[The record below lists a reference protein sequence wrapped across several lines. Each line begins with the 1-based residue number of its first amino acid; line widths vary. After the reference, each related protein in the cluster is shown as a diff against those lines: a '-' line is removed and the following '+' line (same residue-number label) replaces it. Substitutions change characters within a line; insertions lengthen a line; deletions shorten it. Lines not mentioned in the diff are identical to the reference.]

1 MKYHLLLWVGASLI
15 TLLSG
20 CATTSY
26 EAINSD
32 EFKFAKPS
40 LSQLDNW
47 KINAKLGIRT
57 ATDAQS
63 MHMLWQQQG
72 EKYQLRLNGPLGF
85 GSAYIVGD
93 SEQAEIQKGEQL
105 ITANPQQLTMQLTG
119 IPLPITALSWWVKG
133 LVSPNHTSA
142 TSIQRAQTGQLKSFN
157 QAGWQI
163 SILKNSQTGPYLIP
177 KKIAGRQGDLSFKLI
192 ISDWEFSNNRAS
204 E

>member
-1 MKYHLLLWVGASLI
+1 MKNYILLWVGALLL

-20 CATTSY
+20 CASNSYQATTSSIS
-26 EAINSD
+26 E
-32 EFKFAKPS
+32 
-40 LSQLDNW
+40 LDNW

-63 MHMLWQQQG
+63 IQMLWQQQG

-85 GSAYIVGD
+85 GSASIVGD

-119 IPLPITALSWWVKG
+119 IPLPISALSWWVKG
-133 LVSPNHTSA
+133 LVSPNHTTA
-142 TSIQRAQTGQLKSFN
+142 TSIQRTQTGQLESFQ
-157 QAGWQI
+157 QAEWQI
-163 SILKNSQTGPYLIP
+163 SILSYSQTGAYWTP
-177 KKIAGRQGDLSFKLI
+177 KKIAGRQGELSFKLV
-192 ISDWEFSNNRAS
+192 ISDWDFSNNKTA

>member
-1 MKYHLLLWVGASLI
+1 MKNYILLWVGALLL

-20 CATTSY
+20 CASNSYQATTSSIS
-26 EAINSD
+26 E
-32 EFKFAKPS
+32 
-40 LSQLDNW
+40 LDNW

-63 MHMLWQQQG
+63 IQMLWQQQG

-85 GSAYIVGD
+85 GSASIVGD
-93 SEQAEIQKGEQL
+93 SEQAEIKKGEQL

-119 IPLPITALSWWVKG
+119 IPLPISALSWWVKG
-133 LVSPNHTSA
+133 LVSPNHTTA
-142 TSIQRAQTGQLKSFN
+142 TSIQRTQTGQLESFQ

-163 SILKNSQTGPYLIP
+163 SILSYSQTGAYWTP
-177 KKIAGRQGDLSFKLI
+177 KKIAGRQGELSFKLV
-192 ISDWEFSNNRAS
+192 ISDWDFSNNKAA

>member
-85 GSAYIVGD
+85 GSAFIVGD

-119 IPLPITALSWWVKG
+119 VPLPITALSWWVKG

-163 SILKNSQTGPYLIP
+163 SILNNSQTGPYLIP

>member
-1 MKYHLLLWVGASLI
+1 MKNYILLWVGALLL

-20 CATTSY
+20 CASNSYQATTSSIS
-26 EAINSD
+26 E
-32 EFKFAKPS
+32 
-40 LSQLDNW
+40 LDNW

-63 MHMLWQQQG
+63 IQMLWQQQG

-85 GSAYIVGD
+85 GSASIVGD

-119 IPLPITALSWWVKG
+119 IPLPISALSWWVKG
-133 LVSPNHTSA
+133 LVSPNHTTA
-142 TSIQRAQTGQLKSFN
+142 TSIQRTQTGQLKSFQ

-163 SILKNSQTGPYLIP
+163 SILSYSQTGAYWTP
-177 KKIAGRQGDLSFKLI
+177 KKIAGRQGELSFKLV
-192 ISDWEFSNNRAS
+192 ISDWDFSNNKAA

>member
-1 MKYHLLLWVGASLI
+1 MKNHLLLWVGALLI

-26 EAINSD
+26 EAINAD
-32 EFKFAKPS
+32 ESIFAKPS
-40 LSQLDNW
+40 LSELDNW

-72 EKYQLRLNGPLGF
+72 ETYQLRLNGPLGF
-85 GSAYIVGD
+85 GSAYIVGN
-93 SEQAEIQKGEQL
+93 SEQAEIQKDEQL
-105 ITANPQQLTMQLTG
+105 ITASPQQLTMELTG
-119 IPLPITALSWWVKG
+119 IPLPITAMSWWVKG

-142 TSIQRAQTGQLKSFN
+142 TSIERTQTGQLKSFK
-157 QAGWQI
+157 QAGWHI
-163 SILKNSQTGPYLIP
+163 SILRYSQTGPYLTP
-177 KKIAGRQGDLSFKLI
+177 KKIAGRQGELSFKLI
-192 ISDWEFSNNRAS
+192 ISDWEFSNNRAV

>member
-1 MKYHLLLWVGASLI
+1 MKNYILLWVGALLL

-20 CATTSY
+20 CASNSYQATTSSIS
-26 EAINSD
+26 E
-32 EFKFAKPS
+32 
-40 LSQLDNW
+40 LDNW

-63 MHMLWQQQG
+63 IQMLWQQQG

-85 GSAYIVGD
+85 GSASIVGD

-119 IPLPITALSWWVKG
+119 IPLPISALSWWVKG
-133 LVSPNHTSA
+133 LVSPNHSTA
-142 TSIQRAQTGQLKSFN
+142 TSIQRTQTGQLESFQ

-163 SILKNSQTGPYLIP
+163 SILSYSQTGAYWTP
-177 KKIAGRQGDLSFKLI
+177 KKIAGRQGELSFKLV
-192 ISDWEFSNNRAS
+192 ISDWEFSNNKAA

>member
-163 SILKNSQTGPYLIP
+163 SILKYSQTGPYLIP

>member
-1 MKYHLLLWVGASLI
+1 MKNHLLLWVGALLI

-26 EAINSD
+26 EAINAD
-32 EFKFAKPS
+32 ESIFAKPS
-40 LSQLDNW
+40 LSELDNW

-72 EKYQLRLNGPLGF
+72 ETYQLRLNGPLGF
-85 GSAYIVGD
+85 GSAYIVGN
-93 SEQAEIQKGEQL
+93 SEQAEIQKDEQL
-105 ITANPQQLTMQLTG
+105 ITASPQQLTMELTG
-119 IPLPITALSWWVKG
+119 IPLPITAMSWWVKG

-142 TSIQRAQTGQLKSFN
+142 TSIERAQTGQLKSFK
-157 QAGWQI
+157 QAGWHI
-163 SILKNSQTGPYLIP
+163 SILRYSQTGPYLTP
-177 KKIAGRQGDLSFKLI
+177 KKIAGRQGELSFKLI
-192 ISDWEFSNNRAS
+192 ISDWEFSNNRAV

>member
-1 MKYHLLLWVGASLI
+1 MKNYILLWVGALLL

-20 CATTSY
+20 CASNSYQATTSSIS
-26 EAINSD
+26 E
-32 EFKFAKPS
+32 
-40 LSQLDNW
+40 LDNW

-63 MHMLWQQQG
+63 IQMLWQQQG

-85 GSAYIVGD
+85 GSASIVGD
-93 SEQAEIQKGEQL
+93 SEQAEIKKGEQL

-119 IPLPITALSWWVKG
+119 IPLPISALSWWVKG
-133 LVSPNHTSA
+133 LVSPNHTTA
-142 TSIQRAQTGQLKSFN
+142 TSIQRTQTGQLESFQ

-163 SILKNSQTGPYLIP
+163 SILSYSQTGAYWTP
-177 KKIAGRQGDLSFKLI
+177 KKIAGRQGELSFKLI
-192 ISDWEFSNNRAS
+192 ISDWQFSNNKAA

>member
-119 IPLPITALSWWVKG
+119 VPLPITALSWWVKG

>member
-1 MKYHLLLWVGASLI
+1 MKNYILLWVGALLL

-20 CATTSY
+20 CASNSYRATTSSIS
-26 EAINSD
+26 E
-32 EFKFAKPS
+32 
-40 LSQLDNW
+40 LDNW

-63 MHMLWQQQG
+63 IQMLWQQQG

-85 GSAYIVGD
+85 GSASIVGD

-105 ITANPQQLTMQLTG
+105 ITATPQQLSMQLTG
-119 IPLPITALSWWVKG
+119 IPLPISALSWWVKG
-133 LVSPNHTSA
+133 LVSPNHTTA
-142 TSIQRAQTGQLKSFN
+142 TSIQRTQTGQLKSFQ

-163 SILKNSQTGPYLIP
+163 SILSYSQTGAYWTP
-177 KKIAGRQGDLSFKLI
+177 KKIAGRQGELSFKLI
-192 ISDWEFSNNRAS
+192 ISDWQFSNNKAA